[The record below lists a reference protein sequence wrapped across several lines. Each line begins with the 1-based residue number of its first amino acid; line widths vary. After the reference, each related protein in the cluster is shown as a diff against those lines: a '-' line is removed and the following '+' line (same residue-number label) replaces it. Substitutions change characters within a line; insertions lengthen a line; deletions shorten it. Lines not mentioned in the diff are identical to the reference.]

1 MTSVRAQ
8 LLVPGTR
15 WRHGNLVLRSKRCTR
30 HIVASAAIHLAPSE
44 SKGTRSYRD
53 REQKALAKFSHRTRQ
68 AWNLGP
74 VRRALARDG
83 TGPCTRVTPAARTA
97 TAALMPTVLPPWH
110 LLQGVGRR
118 RVGRHLQPGL
128 QKVNGRG
135 GARRVLDVAVGV
147 GDQLPVQW
155 DKPIRAIHAAVSP
168 CHKPCMGPRP
178 WKAF

>member
-1 MTSVRAQ
+1 MTRTPRDLA
-8 LLVPGTR
+8 GTR
-15 WRHGNLVLRSKRCTR
+15 SLWRRGNLVLRSDRRTR
-30 HIVASAAIHLAPSE
+30 HIVASAAIHLARSE
-44 SKGTRSYRD
+44 SKGTRIYRD
-53 REQKALAKFSHRTRQ
+53 REQTGVT
-68 AWNLGP
+68 NLGP
-74 VRRALARDG
+74 VGRALTSDG
-83 TGPCTRVTPAARTA
+83 IEPSRRIMPAARTA

-147 GDQLPVQW
+147 RDQLPMQW